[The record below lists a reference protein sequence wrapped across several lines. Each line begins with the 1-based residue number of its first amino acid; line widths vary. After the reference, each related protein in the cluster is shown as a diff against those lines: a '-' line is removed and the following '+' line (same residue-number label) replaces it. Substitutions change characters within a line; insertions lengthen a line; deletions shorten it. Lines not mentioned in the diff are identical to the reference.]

1 MPSWFAV
8 CPEHEGSYPFSKK
21 GLHVNVL
28 VVEDAEELAFL
39 VQLAL
44 EGEGWRVDIA
54 GDGATALA
62 MASPDHRVVLVDL
75 GLPDMDGG
83 TLVRT
88 LRSLPGLAELP
99 VIWFTAHGGA
109 VPEGGIGVIPKP
121 FNPAD
126 LASQI
131 GALVS

>member
-1 MPSWFAV
+1 M
-8 CPEHEGSYPFSKK
+8 
-21 GLHVNVL
+21 
-28 VVEDAEELAFL
+28 EDAEELAFL

-44 EGEGWRVDIA
+44 EGEGWSVEIA

-62 MASPDHRVVLVDL
+62 MASSDHRVVLVDL
-75 GLPDMDGG
+75 GLPDMDGE

-109 VPEGGIGVIPKP
+109 VPEGGIGVISKP
-121 FNPAD
+121 FDPAT

-131 GALVS
+131 GALLP